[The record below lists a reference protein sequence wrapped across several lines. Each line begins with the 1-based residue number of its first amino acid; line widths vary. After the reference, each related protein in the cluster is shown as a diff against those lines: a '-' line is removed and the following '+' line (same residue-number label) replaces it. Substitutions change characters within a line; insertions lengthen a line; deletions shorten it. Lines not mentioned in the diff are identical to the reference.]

1 MMSGVQPGWSCLS
14 RQPRSGTTL
23 VEVLVSCLILAVIAV
38 GTGACLS
45 LSRTDASVQRN
56 RRTAMELANSR
67 LEEIRGAPYSDVCPA
82 SQSYDVNFVDWMTGS
97 WRVSNADQ
105 GETVTIGGRTRP
117 ISTTVQ
123 YMDVDGGAA
132 TYDCLRIAVSVAYG
146 GGPEDVVRLATIRSP

>member
-1 MMSGVQPGWSCLS
+1 MSGVQPGWSCLS

-67 LEEIRGAPYSDVCPA
+67 MEELRSALYSDLVPPA
-82 SQSYDVNFVDWMTGS
+82 ANYDTCFLDFMTGA
-97 WRVSNADQ
+97 WRVSATDQ
-105 GETVTIGGRTRP
+105 GETVTLGGRSRP
-117 ISTTVQ
+117 IVTTVQ
-123 YMDVDGGAA
+123 FMDADGGSAS
-132 TYDCLRIAVSVAYG
+132 YDCLRISVSVQYRDAVK
-146 GGPEDVVRLATIRSP
+146 DTVTLQTVRSP